1 VKPTERFSNRAD
13 DYRRYRPSYP
23 AGVIALLRET
33 GGLAEGSPVA
43 DIGSGTGILT
53 KLLLE
58 AGWEVTAV
66 EPNGPMRQ
74 AAEEDLRRFPRF
86 HSIAAPAEQTG
97 LPAAAFAAITV
108 AQAFHWF
115 EPEGTRREFQRIL
128 RPGGGVFIIR
138 NHREAGAS
146 PFARDYEAL
155 LQTLGE
161 AYAAAAHRDQGG
173 GALSIE
179 DFFSGG
185 SVRIVR
191 FANPSLLH
199 WPELRGRFLSSSYVP
214 AADDP
219 RHDDYLARLEQL
231 FRRHAE
237 HDRVTFDQ
245 TTEVY
250 YGRLAP

>member
-1 VKPTERFSNRAD
+1 MKPTERFSNRAD

-23 AGVIALLRET
+23 AEVIALLRET
-33 GGLAEGSPVA
+33 GGLNDRSRLA

-58 AGWEVTAV
+58 AGWDVTAV
-66 EPNGPMRQ
+66 EPNGPMHQ
-74 AAEEDLRRFPRF
+74 AAEEDLRQFPGF
-86 HSIAAPAEQTG
+86 HSVPASAEWTG
-97 LPAAAFAAITV
+97 LRSASFDAITA

-115 EPEGTRREFQRIL
+115 EPERTRREFQRLL

-138 NHREAGAS
+138 NHREAEAS

-185 SVRIVR
+185 SVRLVR
-191 FANPSLLH
+191 FPNPSQLH

-219 RHDDYLARLEQL
+219 RHDDYLDRLEQI
-231 FRRHAE
+231 FHRHAE
-237 HDRVTFDQ
+237 HAQVTFDQ

-250 YGRLAP
+250 CGTL